1 VPELAV
7 YAVSLSAEGQA
18 KQALKDYLEKWRHI
32 KPRTTG
38 HDLKQLG
45 LPPGPN
51 YQNILRT
58 LRKCLAGWR
67 NRYLKMKKSPYW
79 NIYFHRFVYEL

>member
-1 VPELAV
+1 LN
-7 YAVSLSAEGQA
+7 
-18 KQALKDYLEKWRHI
+18 DYLEKWRHT

-58 LRKCLAGWR
+58 LRSAWLDGEIDSENEETALLEHLLSQIR
-67 NRYLKMKKSPYW
+67 L
-79 NIYFHRFVYEL
+79 